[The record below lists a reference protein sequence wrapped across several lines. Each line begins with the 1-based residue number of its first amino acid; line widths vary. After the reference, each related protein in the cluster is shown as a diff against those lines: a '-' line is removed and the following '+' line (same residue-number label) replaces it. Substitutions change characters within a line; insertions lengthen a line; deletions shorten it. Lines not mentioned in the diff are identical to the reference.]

1 MDWQFTVTVRDMVEA
16 LEERTLAAEFMARA
30 SFVMAGLAMMI
41 GLKNVMAP
49 KRSTPRNTTGDNNE
63 TISPNVEQL
72 IAQRV
77 AAAMQQYMDL
87 PFSNGVGTR
96 LII

>member
-1 MDWQFTVTVRDMVEA
+1 
-16 LEERTLAAEFMARA
+16 
-30 SFVMAGLAMMI
+30 
-41 GLKNVMAP
+41 MAP

-77 AAAMQQYMDL
+77 AAAMQQYEANRNSGGGNGSGTGAGGAGGSGTAGGSGGSGGCSWANEMDREDGI
-87 PFSNGVGTR
+87 SD
-96 LII
+96 